1 MKKKTIILCFLSLW
15 LCSFVYAQSEIQG
28 KVIDAKTKELIAFA
42 TISTTINGKPISVQ
56 TDFDG
61 YYSIRPLPEGTY
73 DVTITYVGYGT
84 RIINCVETKANRITF
99 LEVELTLEAIIL
111 EEVIIPTN
119 CYPYYYSF
127 FRDNK
132 ELVIKTSRY
141 LFEKFTG
148 INIAHT
154 PQTYKLEKFFNDIK
168 ENDPYISILLV
179 SGCRFGLQTTNSTN
193 NAQPTNEAAQ
203 VSEEQAKTNT
213 TAQIT
218 CFPNPTFD
226 QLNIA
231 LKDNIAEIRL
241 VNTEGKVIERY
252 NTQNKKHLQ
261 IDMSHY
267 CKGTYFVQYN
277 IGSHHTSHK
286 IVLLH

>member
-28 KVIDAKTKELIAFA
+28 KVIDAKTKETIPFA
-42 TISTTINGKPISVQ
+42 TVSTTINGKPISVQ

-73 DVTITYVGYGT
+73 DVTVYYSGYGDDT
-84 RIINCVETKANRITF
+84 INCVETKADRITF
-99 LEVELTLEAIIL
+99 LEVELAFEAIIL
-111 EEVIIPTN
+111 EVVEIVTICVLSNTNTHATPT
-119 CYPYYYSF
+119 
-127 FRDNK
+127 K
-132 ELVIKTSRY
+132 E
-141 LFEKFTG
+141 E
-148 INIAHT
+148 IA
-154 PQTYKLEKFFNDIK
+154 D
-168 ENDPYISILLV
+168 YISIRGFR
-179 SGCRFGLQTTNSTN
+179 GCGVIPAKYVRRYNRKARKEANKLASCRPNQEIEYYIDGTPHPAL
-193 NAQPTNEAAQ
+193 QPTNEAAP